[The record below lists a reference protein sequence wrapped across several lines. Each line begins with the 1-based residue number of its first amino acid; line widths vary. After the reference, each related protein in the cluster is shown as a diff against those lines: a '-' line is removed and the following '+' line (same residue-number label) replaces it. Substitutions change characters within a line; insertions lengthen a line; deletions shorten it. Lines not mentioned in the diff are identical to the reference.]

1 MRGQRWPSTYKAKV
15 WETAGPPI
23 NGIRLRKGTV
33 SSLELGEHN
42 KYIYIYIHI
51 QEDADERTPRIYDW
65 LTGGRRRSVPGTSP
79 WILNP
84 TRGLTQNC

>member
-33 SSLELGEHN
+33 SSLELGEHI
-42 KYIYIYIHI
+42 YIYIYI

-65 LTGGRRRSVPGTSP
+65 LTGGRSRSVPGTSP
-79 WILNP
+79 WILN
-84 TRGLTQNC
+84 TTHGLTQNS